1 MPHLALVAT
10 SHIDKAWR
18 DGAHMLSEACQS
30 GEVTP
35 DQLKMLLSRGER
47 VLLAIMDGEQ
57 PAGWVVARVDQYP
70 NLRAMHVCEMYAPGA
85 MFHECYE
92 QFVAYARDNGCSE
105 IRCAAKPAQARLYGM
120 RFGFEPL
127 YQVLRVSI

>member
-1 MPHLALVAT
+1 MRHLAQVPP
-10 SHIDKAWR
+10 SHVDKAWK
-18 DGAHMLSEACQS
+18 DGAHKLSEACQS

-35 DQLKMLLSRGER
+35 DQLKLLLARGER
-47 VLLAIMDGEQ
+47 VLLAIVDGED
-57 PAGWVVARVDQYP
+57 PVGWVVARVDQYP
-70 NLRAMHVCEMYAPGA
+70 NVRVMHVCELYAPGA
-85 MFHECYE
+85 MFDECYE

-105 IRCAAKPAQARLYGM
+105 IRCAAKPAQARFYGI